1 MDREAEEAEQAE
13 VGQEGKPAENAGS
26 ASMAPKRKEPAPK
39 TPKRK
44 PWGTKAKAVIEIK
57 EKHPD
62 LTTREVGELVG
73 CDHSHVVKVLAR
85 WGIEQSKN
93 EEYKENR
100 ADILAGVGRKILA
113 TITDEDIKKASLN
126 QKVVSYGILYDKERL
141 ERGESTENIT
151 ALHADIA
158 AIRAIKGGENAKSM

>member
-1 MDREAEEAEQAE
+1 MGAE
-13 VGQEGKPAENAGS
+13 VAKVERADLGRDQKPAENAGS
-26 ASMAPKRKEPAPK
+26 VSMAPKRKEPAPK

-44 PWGTKAKAVIEIK
+44 PWGTKAKAIIEIK
-57 EKHPD
+57 QKHPT
-62 LTTREVGELVG
+62 LTSREVGELVK

-113 TITDEDIKKASLN
+113 TITDADIKKASLN

-141 ERGESTENIT
+141 ERGESTENIA

-158 AIRAIKGGENAKSM
+158 AIRAIKGGRKC

>member
-1 MDREAEEAEQAE
+1 
-13 VGQEGKPAENAGS
+13 VGIKKGRPEGP
-26 ASMAPKRKEPAPK
+26 PAPK

-100 ADILAGVGRKILA
+100 AC
-113 TITDEDIKKASLN
+113 EP
-126 QKVVSYGILYDKERL
+126 QKE
-141 ERGESTENIT
+141 
-151 ALHADIA
+151 
-158 AIRAIKGGENAKSM
+158 